1 MRTIPLLFAALVAV
15 FGCNRSHTAAPPV
28 APAVRVQAVERPNG
42 HGMARYSASI
52 APAARV
58 DLAFKVSG
66 YVDSIARA
74 RGSDGRVHLLQD
86 GDRVTRGM
94 EMASIR
100 KIDYAQKLDEAR
112 ASLAEA
118 NASRQQAE
126 VDAQRAVKLL
136 ASRSISQAEAD
147 AAIAKRDGAIARAAQ
162 AQVRLDQA
170 RTALSDTMLRPAFDG
185 IVVERRIEVGTLAS
199 AGTVAFA
206 IADID
211 NVKAIF
217 AVPDRVVGTLRLGAR
232 QELTLEAFRGK
243 TFKGQITRISQTAD
257 TKSRAFEVEVT
268 LPNTGH
274 ELKPGM
280 VAALD
285 LAASAQSAPD
295 ALLPLTAVV
304 RSPAKSAAFAV
315 FVVADESG
323 QTTARLRPVELG
335 DFLGNRIAIRSGLGA
350 DDRVVVMGAPLLTD
364 GQPVQIIR

>member
-1 MRTIPLLFAALVAV
+1 MRTVSPLFVVFLAVA
-15 FGCNRSHTAAPPV
+15 GCSRGRSAAPPA
-28 APAVRVQAVERPNG
+28 APAVRVQAVERPDG
-42 HGMARYSASI
+42 HGTARYSASI
-52 APAARV
+52 GPASRV

-66 YVDSIARA
+66 YVESIAKVK
-74 RGSDGRVHLLQD
+74 GPDGGVHVLQD

-94 EMASIR
+94 ELASIR
-100 KIDYAQKLDEAR
+100 KIDYAQKLDEGR

-126 VDAQRAVKLL
+126 VDAQRAVKLV

-147 AAIAKRDGAIARAAQ
+147 AAIAKRDGAIARADQ

-170 RTALSDTMLRPAFDG
+170 RTALSDTVLRPSFDG
-185 IVVERRIEVGTLAS
+185 IVIERRIEVGTLAS

-211 NVKAIF
+211 TVKAIF
-217 AVPDRVVGTLRLGAR
+217 AVPDRVVGTLRLGAP

-243 TFKGQITRISQTAD
+243 TFKGRITRVSQTAD

-268 LPNTGH
+268 LPNAGH

-280 VAALD
+280 VAALE
-285 LAASAQSAPD
+285 LAAAGASAPE
-295 ALLPLTAVV
+295 AVLPLTAVV
-304 RSPAKSAAFAV
+304 RSPARSDGFAV
-315 FVVADESG
+315 FVVAEESG
-323 QTTARLRPVELG
+323 RTTARLRPVELG
-335 DFLGNRIAIRSGLGA
+335 DFRGNRIAVRSGLGA

-364 GQPVQIIR
+364 GEPVQIIP